1 MTLQRTGNEMQTKYV
16 IRRGGRPRKPNLRRD
31 ATTGR
36 TRGESPA
43 EIVAVAR
50 AQRIKAGADPDDALN
65 ALYSSTLGILHRR
78 WQMCATDPSGI
89 STEQYNA
96 AQTYISC
103 VIRYCEIMGIPLPRP
118 MAAAAG
124 ATRHDPPDEVVLA
137 VRRRFSDLRR
147 TLLDCGREIGVGS
160 RVNAA
165 VYRIC
170 IEDPPIDAV
179 QPAEIE
185 NLRYGL
191 NAVARY
197 LR

>member
-1 MTLQRTGNEMQTKYV
+1 MIEV
-16 IRRGGRPRKPNLRRD
+16 IHVRRGGRPRQSDRKRD
-31 ATTGR
+31 ASGR
-36 TRGESPA
+36 SRGESPA

-50 AQRIKAGADPDDALN
+50 AQRVKAGANPDDALN
-65 ALYSSTLGILHRR
+65 ALHVSTLGVLHRR
-78 WQMCATDPSGI
+78 WQMCATDPSGV
-89 STEQYNA
+89 SADQYNA
-96 AQTYISC
+96 AQSYISC
-103 VIRYCEIMGIPLPRP
+103 VTRYCEIMGIPLPRP
-118 MAAAAG
+118 TTGATG
-124 ATRHDPPDEVVLA
+124 ATRGDPPDDVVLA
-137 VRRRFSDLRR
+137 VRRRFADLRR

-179 QPAEIE
+179 EPAEIE

-191 NAVARY
+191 NAVSRY

>member
-1 MTLQRTGNEMQTKYV
+1 MQIKQFA
-16 IRRGGRPRKPNLRRD
+16 RGGRPRNRNGKRD
-31 ATTGR
+31 PSGR
-36 TRGESPA
+36 SRGESPA
-43 EIVAVAR
+43 EIIAVAR

-65 ALYSSTLGILHRR
+65 ALNGSTLGILHRR
-78 WQMCATDPSGI
+78 WQCCATDPSGI
-89 STEQYNA
+89 TADQYNA
-96 AQTYISC
+96 AQAYISC
-103 VIRYCEIMGIPLPRP
+103 VTRYCEIMGIPLPRP
-118 MAAAAG
+118 GGQPG
-124 ATRHDPPDEVVLA
+124 ATRADPDEKVVLA

-165 VYRIC
+165 VFRIC
-170 IEDPPIDAV
+170 IEDPPLDAV
-179 QPAEIE
+179 QPADIE

>member
-1 MTLQRTGNEMQTKYV
+1 MQIKQVT
-16 IRRGGRPRKPNLRRD
+16 RRAGRPRQSDRKRD
-31 ATTGR
+31 ASGR
-36 TRGESPA
+36 SRGESPA
-43 EIVAVAR
+43 AIVAVAR
-50 AQRIKAGADPDDALN
+50 VQRVKAGADPDDALN
-65 ALYSSTLGILHRR
+65 ALHGSTLGILHRR

-89 STEQYNA
+89 SADQYNA
-96 AQTYISC
+96 AQAYVSC
-103 VIRYCEIMGIPLPRP
+103 VIRYCELMGIPLPRP
-118 MAAAAG
+118 TAG
-124 ATRHDPPDEVVLA
+124 ATGATRCDPPDAVVLA

-170 IEDPPIDAV
+170 IEDPPIEAV

>member
-1 MTLQRTGNEMQTKYV
+1 MEIRHIT
-16 IRRGGRPRKPNLRRD
+16 RRGGRPRQGDRKRD
-31 ATTGR
+31 ASGR
-36 TRGESPA
+36 SRGESPA

-50 AQRIKAGADPDDALN
+50 AQRVKAGADPDDALN
-65 ALYSSTLGILHRR
+65 ALHGSTLGILHRR

-89 STEQYNA
+89 SADQYHA
-96 AQTYISC
+96 AQGYISC
-103 VIRYCEIMGIPLPRP
+103 VTRYCELMGITLPRP
-118 MAAAAG
+118 TAGSAG
-124 ATRHDPPDEVVLA
+124 ATRSDPPEAVVIA
-137 VRRRFSDLRR
+137 VRRRFADLRR

-179 QPAEIE
+179 EPAEIE

>member
-1 MTLQRTGNEMQTKYV
+1 MPIKT
-16 IRRGGRPRKPNLRRD
+16 IHRGGRPRQPDRRRD
-31 ATTGR
+31 TTTGR
-36 TRGESPA
+36 SRGESPA
-43 EIVAVAR
+43 EVVAVAL

-65 ALYSSTLGILHRR
+65 ALHASTLGVLHRL

-103 VIRYCEIMGIPLPRP
+103 VTRYCEIMGIPLPRP
-118 MAAAAG
+118 TAAAAG
-124 ATRHDPPDEVVLA
+124 ATRGDPPDEVVLA

-179 QPAEIE
+179 EPVEIE